1 MKPNEIVI
9 CCIADQPS
17 KISSNFMVSG
27 GLNIN
32 MGKKHWYGAW
42 GMILQFKFDISSE
55 ERIKFKL
62 KTP

>member
-32 MGKKHWYGAW
+32 MGKTTLVWSLRYD
-42 GMILQFKFDISSE
+42 LTVQVRYKFRRKNKI
-55 ERIKFKL
+55 
-62 KTP
+62 

>member
-32 MGKKHWYGAW
+32 MGKKTLVWSLRYD
-42 GMILQFKFDISSE
+42 LTVQVRYKFRRKNKI
-55 ERIKFKL
+55 
-62 KTP
+62 